1 MDSVQTFLQMG
12 GYAAYVWPAYGIAAA
27 VLAGLA
33 IASYR
38 GMRRAERQAER
49 ERPVRPRR
57 GGEGQDRGMP

>member
-1 MDSVQTFLQMG
+1 MDSMQTFLQMG

-49 ERPVRPRR
+49 ERPARPRR
-57 GGEGQDRGMP
+57 GGEGQDRGVP